1 MNLKYDNKI
10 AVATGRSRKETHW
23 RNQEMLWSDFV
34 EKLSSTHRT
43 PETWAEYVKAEK
55 SRQDEIKDI
64 GGFVGGMLTG
74 GRRKSGSVTGRSLVT
89 LDIDN
94 GDAFVWEDFTL
105 LYSNAAVVYSTHKH
119 TQDKPRLRLVI
130 PLDRQVTPEEYVP
143 IARNIAGL
151 LGINRFD
158 DTTFEPERLMY
169 WPSTP
174 KDVEY
179 YFRYQDGPF
188 ISADGVLSTYRDWRD
203 ASEWPVSERQ
213 GEAIRREMKKQAD
226 PLEKPGI
233 VGVFCR
239 TYGIGK
245 AIETFLPDVYEA
257 CDVDSRYTY
266 KEGSTAAGLIV
277 YDDKFAYSHHGTD
290 PVSGMLCNAFDLVR
304 VHLFGL
310 RDEDVKTNGTRADR
324 YPSYLAMEE
333 LALKDTEVKRTLA
346 AEKLQSAGEDFAG
359 IAEEEKNDWL
369 EKLESDRKGN
379 YLPTIENARLIIE
392 NDPNLKGCFAIDA
405 FSDKKLLKR
414 MPPWRRPGDEN
425 SFFIDSDEANLR
437 NYLAREPWGIES
449 RQKVEDAL
457 AIVMADHAF
466 HPVREYFNSLI
477 WDGRPRLD
485 TLFIDYLGTDD
496 TELNRMI
503 TRLMFVAAA
512 YRIFEPGTKFDQITV
527 LVGTQGCGKS
537 TIVEKMCIKPEWF
550 TNSMPSPDDPIKAA
564 AHLRGKL
571 FVEVGEL
578 AGFKKAENEAIK
590 NFLSKTADDFRPAFG
605 KNELHRPRQC
615 VFFGTTNEESFLRD
629 ATGNRR
635 YWPVKVAEN
644 APKYNVWED
653 LTRDVVGQI
662 WAEAL
667 SWYRKRHRLLLPKE
681 LEAELN
687 SIREA
692 YNEVDEWQGIIEE
705 FLNKRLPAN
714 WGALGI
720 EQRKNFFQVNDDSTY
735 ALRTILRSKICVAE
749 ILNECPYL
757 GIRGIVTKVERN
769 RIGAVMR
776 NLPEWEKTKCTVNFG
791 PYGKQKFWKR
801 IEKEDGLQ
809 EYGNIF

>member
-1 MNLKYDNKI
+1 MNLKYDNEI
-10 AVATGRSRKETHW
+10 AIATGRSRKETHW
-23 RNQEMLWSDFV
+23 RNREMLWSAFV

-43 PETWAEYVKAEK
+43 PETWVEYVKAEK

-64 GGFVGGMLTG
+64 GGFVGGMLAG
-74 GRRKSGSVTGRSLVT
+74 GRRKSGSVASRSLIT

-94 GDAFVWEDFTL
+94 GDAFVWDDFTL

-119 TQDKPRLRLVI
+119 TPDKPRLRLVI
-130 PLDRQVTPEEYVP
+130 PLDRPVTPEEYVP
-143 IARNIAGL
+143 IARRIAGL

-203 ASEWPVSERQ
+203 VSEWLVSERQ

-257 CDVDSRYTY
+257 CDVDNRYTY

-304 VHLFGL
+304 IHLFGL
-310 RDEDVKTNGTRADR
+310 RDENVKTNGTRADR

-359 IAEEEKNDWL
+359 IAEEEENDWL

-414 MPPWRRPGDEN
+414 MPPWRRPDDEN
-425 SFFIDSDEANLR
+425 CFFVDSDEANLR

-466 HPVREYFNSLI
+466 HPVREYFNSLV
-477 WDGRPRLD
+477 WDGVSRLD
-485 TLFIDYLGTDD
+485 TLFIDYLGADD
-496 TELNRMI
+496 TGLNRMI
-503 TRLMFVAAA
+503 TRLMFVAAV

-571 FVEVGEL
+571 FIEVGEL

-662 WAEAL
+662 WAEAI
-667 SWYRKRHRLLLPKE
+667 SWYRKRHRLLLSKE

-687 SIREA
+687 SVREA

-705 FLNKRLPAN
+705 FLDRRLPAN
-714 WGALGI
+714 WAVLGL

-735 ALRTILRSKICVAE
+735 ALSTILRCEVCTAE
-749 ILNECPYL
+749 IINECPNL
-757 GIRGIVTKVERN
+757 GVGQFRDRQTSIRVSN
-769 RIGAVMR
+769 VMKKAAGWKKLKNGKR
-776 NLPEWEKTKCTVNFG
+776 FG
-791 PYGKQKFWKR
+791 VYGYQKGWIRETNELADETDK
-801 IEKEDGLQ
+801 
-809 EYGNIF
+809 NIF